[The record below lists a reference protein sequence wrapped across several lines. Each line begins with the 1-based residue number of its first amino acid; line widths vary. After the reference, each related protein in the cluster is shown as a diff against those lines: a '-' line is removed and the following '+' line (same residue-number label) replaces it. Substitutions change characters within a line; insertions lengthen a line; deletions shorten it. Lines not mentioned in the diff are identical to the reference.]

1 MTFTPPH
8 VPTLASVDA
17 FRPVFMI
24 VMGAFLL
31 LTAWRMTRGTT
42 GWTPRTLLAGAFL
55 LALGYSVIMPLYQ
68 AGVLI
73 PVSQIGVL
81 PVDPATALAWHIVKV
96 VSMNGGWLLFGL
108 GLALHAGIFE
118 TVKSSAPVQAPHT
131 SPRREPVA

>member
-1 MTFTPPH
+1 MSFPPSIP
-8 VPTLASVDA
+8 VLASVDA

-42 GWTPRTLLAGAFL
+42 GWAPRTLLTGAFL
-55 LALGYSVIMPLYQ
+55 LALGYSVVMPLYQ
-68 AGVLI
+68 AGVLM
-73 PVSQIGVL
+73 PLSAVGFA

-118 TVKSSAPVQAPHT
+118 TEKSPAPVESPST
-131 SPRREPVA
+131 SPLHGPVA